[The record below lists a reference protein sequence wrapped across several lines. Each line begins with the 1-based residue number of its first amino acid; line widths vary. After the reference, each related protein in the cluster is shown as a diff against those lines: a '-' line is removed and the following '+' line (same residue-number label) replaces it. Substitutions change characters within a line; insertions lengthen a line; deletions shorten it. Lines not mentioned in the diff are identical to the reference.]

1 MSISEMFAV
10 PDTLRVAI
18 LATVRF
24 ADGATIIDVNS
35 PTDAVSARRSPVII

>member
-35 PTDAVSARRSPVII
+35 PMDAVSASRSPVII